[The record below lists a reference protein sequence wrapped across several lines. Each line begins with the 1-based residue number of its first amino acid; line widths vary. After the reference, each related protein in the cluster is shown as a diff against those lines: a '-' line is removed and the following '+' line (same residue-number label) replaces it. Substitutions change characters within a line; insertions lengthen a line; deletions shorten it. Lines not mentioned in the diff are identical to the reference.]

1 MASIRDVS
9 AITEQIRA
17 RLEEQLKHH
26 QNLGDGLER
35 LRDAL
40 GRLEEEV
47 RSRLTAG
54 SPSRGAGSASAS
66 RTAPQGD
73 AAPRSTS
80 TPKRKPAASAKSPVA
95 RAPRGA
101 NKAKILTVL
110 QSGPMTASE
119 VAEQTGIPAASA
131 STMLS
136 KMAKAGELV
145 KAERG
150 YALPR

>member
-9 AITEQIRA
+9 AITEQIRT

-26 QNLGDGLER
+26 QSLGDGLER

-54 SPSRGAGSASAS
+54 GPSRGAGSASRS

-73 AAPRSTS
+73 AARRSTS
-80 TPKRKPAASAKSPVA
+80 TPKRTPAAKAKGPVA

-101 NKAKILTVL
+101 NKAKILTAL

-119 VAEQTGIPAASA
+119 VAKQTGIPAASA